1 MTQANQSKMSRRKMA
16 AFDWR
21 KSLED
26 SLIADALLQNQFAFQ
41 WGPAMT
47 QTGDTTCRSSIIN
60 AHKKQVFGGNGEHY
74 APNCVFCI
82 QRPRREATSH
92 GLAISMGDFGAQLN

>member
-1 MTQANQSKMSRRKMA
+1 MSRRKMA

-26 SLIADALLQNQFAFQ
+26 SVIVLLQNQFAFQ
-41 WGPAMT
+41 WGPAIT

-60 AHKKQVFGGNGEHY
+60 AHKKHVFGGNEEHY

-82 QRPRREATSH
+82 
-92 GLAISMGDFGAQLN
+92 